1 MRNSDH
7 QVEQL
12 AERYRELIVAAA
24 AHNDAAAHV
33 TTQMELTKD
42 QLAELA
48 PDHPLLEPDAV
59 SSVLGDLQVHPLGA
73 LLEIFFRPQNQN
85 GRGTGFDLVLLGA
98 SVALRGADAGETQRI
113 LKQLLPQIYRQ
124 LEPQHAI
131 VR

>member
-73 LLEIFFRPQNQN
+73 LLKSFS
-85 GRGTGFDLVLLGA
+85 GRKIRMAAAPDSIWCCWAHRSRCGELMQVKLSGF
-98 SVALRGADAGETQRI
+98 
-113 LKQLLPQIYRQ
+113 
-124 LEPQHAI
+124 
-131 VR
+131 